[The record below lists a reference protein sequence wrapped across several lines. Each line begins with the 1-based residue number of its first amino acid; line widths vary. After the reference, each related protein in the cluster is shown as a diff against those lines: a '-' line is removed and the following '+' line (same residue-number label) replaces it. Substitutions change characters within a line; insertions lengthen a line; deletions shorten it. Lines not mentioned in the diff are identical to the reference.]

1 VVSAAAIAAL
11 SLPLNR
17 LINGPRKEAEEKC
30 AAIVDVEKEV
40 FTRLC
45 EYAYRGDYTVP
56 AWTGGISGENGSANT
71 KSTVRRDSVDEDLQ
85 STRDDEKKLTLQE
98 RFNDKPYIST
108 TLYKH
113 ELNVGYR
120 AMANTR
126 HDHNFQSVFL
136 GHAKLYL
143 LADKYLIEGL
153 KNLVLYKLRST
164 LQMFELYECRV
175 VDIVELVRFSYT
187 NDYTSDRSDN
197 GELDELRRLVV
208 EYVILHRSKIDSS
221 KVFEEI
227 LEEGGQ
233 FVVDYYRLIK
243 EQYIGAECEFPN
255 GNIAIPRLGDRGQ
268 SAYRPGAYRPGAYR
282 PGRFRDR

>member
-1 VVSAAAIAAL
+1 MVSAAAIAAL
-11 SLPLNR
+11 SLPLNH
-17 LINGPRKEAEEKC
+17 LINGPMKEAEEKC
-30 AAIVDVEKEV
+30 AAIADVEKEV

-56 AWTGGISGENGSANT
+56 AWTGGGSEENGSANAE
-71 KSTVRRDSVDEDLQ
+71 SLARRDSVKKDLQ
-85 STRDDEKKLTLQE
+85 PTREDKKRLTLQE
-98 RFNDKPYIST
+98 RFNNKPYIST

-113 ELNVGYR
+113 ELNVGYE

-126 HDHNFQSVFL
+126 QDHNFQPVFL

-187 NDYTSDRSDN
+187 SEYTSDRSDD

-208 EYVILHRSKIDSS
+208 EYVVINRSKIDSS
-221 KVFEEI
+221 KVFEEL

-243 EQYIGAECEFPN
+243 EQYMDAEYEFP
-255 GNIAIPRLGDRGQ
+255 IDDLAILLRGRRGQ
-268 SAYRPGAYRPGAYR
+268 STYSPGQFR
-282 PGRFRDR
+282 GRRRGGL